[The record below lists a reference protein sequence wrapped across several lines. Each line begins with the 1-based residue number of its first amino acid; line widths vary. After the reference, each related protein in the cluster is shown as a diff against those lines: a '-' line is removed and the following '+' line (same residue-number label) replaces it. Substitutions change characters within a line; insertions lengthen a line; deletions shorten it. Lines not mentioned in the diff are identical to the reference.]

1 MARLA
6 LSNRKISLPLAQLEL
21 RTGLSCHQHWQ
32 GWKKCGLGDVLSA
45 AQQRE
50 AMKFCMTVPE
60 EVLGSEPEV
69 EDGAGTDNEG
79 EEEPDATVDYDAV

>member
-1 MARLA
+1 
-6 LSNRKISLPLAQLEL
+6 
-21 RTGLSCHQHWQ
+21 
-32 GWKKCGLGDVLSA
+32 
-45 AQQRE
+45 
-50 AMKFCMTVPE
+50 MKFCMTVSE